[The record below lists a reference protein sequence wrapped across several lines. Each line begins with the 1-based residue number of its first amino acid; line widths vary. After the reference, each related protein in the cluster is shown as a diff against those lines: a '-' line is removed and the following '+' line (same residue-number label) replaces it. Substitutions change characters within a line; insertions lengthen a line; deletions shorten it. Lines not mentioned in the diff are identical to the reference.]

1 MKKEE
6 KNLDEIEIL
15 SNLDIKGKKGHATG
29 GRVGMAKGGLPNILK
44 L

>member
-15 SNLDIKGKKGHATG
+15 SNLDIKGRKPNAEG
-29 GRVGMAKGGLPNILK
+29 GRVSMVKGGLPNILK